1 MVKAGECLRDC
12 VASLAGQGNL
22 ELVDLAL
29 EDSSCQGLPLRIQEA
44 AAGDS
49 AAAFQ
54 ATSAAFMLGMVS
66 GLALSGTAPSSPSH
80 GVDWLQNCI
89 KPKGMRPCWNQ
100 TDVT

>member
-1 MVKAGECLRDC
+1 MKAGECLRDC

-49 AAAFQ
+49 EAAFQ

-66 GLALSGTAPSSPSH
+66 
-80 GVDWLQNCI
+80 WLDT
-89 KPKGMRPCWNQ
+89 GA
-100 TDVT
+100 